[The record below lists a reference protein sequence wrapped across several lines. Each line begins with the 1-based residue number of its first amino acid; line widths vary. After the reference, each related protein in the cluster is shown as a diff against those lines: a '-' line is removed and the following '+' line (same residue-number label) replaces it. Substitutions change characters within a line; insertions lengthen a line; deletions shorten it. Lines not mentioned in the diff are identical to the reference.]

1 MELTELEQ
9 IINKGEGAHTE
20 FKRAFREVP
29 GSLYET
35 AASFSNTRGGVVLLG
50 VNDDGTVSGVCRNAS
65 LQMQNDIIRTSNNR
79 NCIDPP
85 LYLQPFTVEHRNG
98 LVMVLQ
104 IPESSQVHKHAG
116 KIFYREHE
124 NDLDVTDDQQK
135 LAEMFHHKRNFFTET
150 TIYPYLSMDDLD
162 PSLFYKVR
170 QLIRNNK
177 SDHPW
182 IMVNDA
188 QMLRDAVLWRRDFKT
203 GEEGLTLAAALIF
216 GKDTTIQSLLP
227 AYKVEALVRIENTD
241 RWDDRIVPPLR
252 TNLINT
258 YFGLKAFINK
268 HLPEK
273 FFVEGDQR
281 IDLRD
286 KVFREV
292 IGNAIIH
299 REYTSAIATELL
311 ISATEVRISNPNNPL
326 FHGVID
332 PDGFNPHPKNPNIRK
347 FFTALGLADEIGSG
361 VRNTNKYLPFYANG
375 ARPVFY
381 ENQPFVNVIPLQH
394 PTLADHTIKWM
405 QWLGLEEKALSH
417 LQTGLKE
424 VALPSALHNKQWN
437 DVILHLVPSWNKTG
451 TQLSDLK
458 WPEKQIIKK
467 EEIEKVPSF
476 HEKST
481 QLLQKKSRY
490 LISILSLCGLP
501 LALKEIMKYMDY
513 KNEKTFRDNYIKPLR
528 NSGLI
533 AFTMPDKLTDPDNK
547 YTLTGQGKLF
557 LSGQIPDNSPS
568 LTQTI

>member
-1 MELTELEQ
+1 MDLKELEH
-9 IINKGEGAHTE
+9 IIKQGEGMHRE
-20 FKRAFREVP
+20 FKKAPKAVP
-29 GSLYET
+29 DSLYKT
-35 AASFSNTRGGVVLLG
+35 IASFSNTKGGVLLLG
-50 VNDDGTVSGVCRNAS
+50 VNDDGSVLGVDRNAS

-85 LYLQPFTVEHRNG
+85 LYLHPFTVEHPGG
-98 LVMVLQ
+98 LVMVVQ

-116 KIFYREHE
+116 RIFYREHE

-135 LAEMFHHKRNFFTET
+135 LADIFHHKRSFFTET
-150 TIYPYLSMDDLD
+150 TIYPYLSMDDFD
-162 PSLFYKVR
+162 QTLFDKVR

-182 IMVNDA
+182 LMVNDA

-216 GKDTTIQSLLP
+216 GKDSTIQSLLP

-252 TNLINT
+252 TNLIDT
-258 YFGLKAFINK
+258 YLGLKAFINK

-273 FFVEGDQR
+273 FFAEGDQR

-299 REYTSAIATELL
+299 REYTSAMATELI
-311 ISATEVRISNPNNPL
+311 ISATDMRISNPNNPL

-332 PDGFNPHPKNPNIRK
+332 PNGFNPHPKNPNIRK
-347 FFTALGLADEIGSG
+347 FFTAMGWADEIGSG

-375 ARPVFY
+375 ARPIFY
-381 ENQPFVNVIPLQH
+381 ENHPFLSVIPLHH
-394 PTLADHTIKWM
+394 PTLADYTERWM
-405 QWLGLEEKALSH
+405 QWLGLDKKTLPH

-424 VALPSALHNKQWN
+424 VALPPALHKKQWN
-437 DVILHLVPSWNKTG
+437 DVILHLVPSWNKIG
-451 TQLSDLK
+451 TQLANLK
-458 WPEKQIIKK
+458 WPECQHLRKNIT
-467 EEIEKVPSF
+467 EKVPSCY
-476 HEKST
+476 EKGT

-490 LISILSLCGLP
+490 LISILSLCSEP
-501 LALKEIMKYMDY
+501 LALKQLMDYMDY

-528 NSGLI
+528 ESGLI
-533 AFTMPDKLTDPDNK
+533 AFTMPDKPTDPDNK
-547 YTLTGQGKLF
+547 YTLTSQGKLF
-557 LSGQIPDNSPS
+557 LSGQLPAVSTPI
-568 LTQTI
+568 TQTI